1 MALSDKFIDC
11 TSKNST
17 ERNLLLVEGKSAST
31 SAIEARNPATDCI
44 YMLRGK
50 TISPLK
56 TTVDKILANQEMSDI
71 IKVIGAGFG
80 NENFDLSKMNFDKI
94 VITSDQDA
102 DGFAIELLLI
112 TFFYTYMRPLV
123 EAGKLYRAVTPL
135 YIVRQKDKEYY
146 CYTEKEL
153 EDWKLAHTGTYDL
166 LRAKGLGELN
176 ATDLRKVCFEQE
188 RYKRITISDAKATT
202 NLLETLQGSAVEPRK
217 KYIYDNAKELGFN
230 FI

>member
-11 TSKNST
+11 SSKDSSK
-17 ERNLLLVEGKSAST
+17 RNLLLVEGKSAST
-31 SAIEARNPATDCI
+31 SAIEARNPVTDCI

-80 NENFDLSKMNFDKI
+80 KEFDISKMNFDKI
-94 VITSDQDA
+94 VITADQDA
-102 DGFAIELLLI
+102 DGMSIELLLI

-135 YIVRQKDKEYY
+135 YIIRQKGKEYY
-146 CYTEKEL
+146 CYSEEEL
-153 EDWKLAHTGTYDL
+153 IEWKKSHSGAYDL

-176 ATDLRKVCFEQE
+176 AIDLRKVCFENE

-202 NLLETLQGSAVEPRK
+202 NLLEILQGSAVEPRK
-217 KYIYDNAKELGFN
+217 RFIYENATRLGFDFN
-230 FI
+230 